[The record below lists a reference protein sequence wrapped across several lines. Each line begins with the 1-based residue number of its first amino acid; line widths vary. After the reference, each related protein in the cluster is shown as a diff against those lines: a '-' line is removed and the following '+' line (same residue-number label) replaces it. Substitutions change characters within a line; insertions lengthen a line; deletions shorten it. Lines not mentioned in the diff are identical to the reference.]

1 MIELQSLI
9 QTIHAA
15 VWGVPL
21 LLLLIG
27 GGIYLTCLL
36 RGMQFRY
43 LFRAFF
49 MKDPKEDQSEKEVA
63 KASVEGDISSFQ
75 SLMTAM
81 ASAVGTGSIVGAA
94 TAITA
99 GGLGAIFW
107 MWVTTLVTMAI
118 KYAEALLA
126 VKYRVVDERGEMAG
140 GPMQYMERGLG
151 WKWMATLF
159 AVFASIAAIGTGNLV
174 QINSVAQA
182 LGTVFDVEPFG
193 TGIVLAVVTAF
204 VLLKGIRGIGFVSSI
219 LVPVMASFYIL
230 AGIVVLFFFS
240 SKLPEAVS
248 LIFSSAF
255 TGQAACG
262 GFIGST
268 VMMAMQSGVSRS
280 VFSSEAGLG
289 ISSIAA
295 AAARTK
301 SSAKQA
307 LLSMSATLLST
318 AIICSITALTIAVTG
333 VMGSV
338 DEAGKMINGAPLAIA
353 AFNAA
358 FSGGQYVVMLGLI
371 LFAYTTVIAWAYYG
385 EKCFEY
391 LFGAKSVLIYRIIY
405 IALVIPGALFALE
418 MVWSFANIMNG
429 LMIIPN
435 MVALLALSGVI
446 QKETKEFLVKV
457 EPKAELPVKKGAPI
471 DALIAGES

>member
-1 MIELQSLI
+1 MNELKSLI
-9 QTIHAA
+9 QSVQSAI
-15 VWGVPL
+15 WGVPL

-27 GGIYLTCLL
+27 VGIFLTCLL

-43 LFRAFF
+43 LFRAFW
-49 MKDPKEDQSEKEVA
+49 MKDSQEKE
-63 KASVEGDISSFQ
+63 KAQGDISSFQ

-94 TAITA
+94 TAITT

-107 MWVTTLVTMAI
+107 MWVTTLVSMGI

-140 GPMQYMERGLG
+140 GPMQYIERGLG

-159 AVFASIAAIGTGNLV
+159 AVFASIAALGTGNLV
-174 QINSVAQA
+174 QINSIAGA
-182 LGTVFDVEPFG
+182 LGNVFDIDPLM
-193 TGIVLAVVTAF
+193 TGIALAVLTAF
-204 VLLKGIRGIGFVSSI
+204 VLLRGIKSIGFVSSI
-219 LVPVMASFYIL
+219 LVPTMAVFYIL
-230 AGIVVLFFFS
+230 AGVAVLVVFR
-240 SKLPEAVS
+240 SKVPEAIG

-262 GFIGST
+262 GFLGST
-268 VMMAMQSGVSRS
+268 VMMAMQMGVARS

-295 AAARTK
+295 AAARTQ

-318 AIICSITALTIAVTG
+318 AIICSITALTIAVSG

-338 DEAGKMINGAPLAIA
+338 NELGQMVNGAPLAM
-353 AFNAA
+353 AA
-358 FSGGQYVVMLGLI
+358 FSSAIPGGEYVVMFGLV

-391 LFGAKSVLIYRIIY
+391 LFGARSIIAYRVIY
-405 IALVIPGALFALE
+405 IALVIPGAIFALE
-418 MVWSFANIMNG
+418 TVWSFADIMNA
-429 LMIIPN
+429 LMVIPN
-435 MVALLALSGVI
+435 MIALLGLSGVI
-446 QKETKEFLVKV
+446 QKETRDFLDQV
-457 EPKAELPVKKGAPI
+457 EGKLNTSSENKSSTEVLV
-471 DALIAGES
+471 

>member
-1 MIELQSLI
+1 MIELQSLV
-9 QTIHAA
+9 QTIQATI
-15 VWGVPL
+15 WGVPL

-27 GGIYLTCLL
+27 VGIYLTCLL

-43 LFRAFF
+43 LFSAFF
-49 MKDPKEDQSEKEVA
+49 MKEPKEDLSEKEVE
-63 KASVEGDISSFQ
+63 KATVKGDISSFQ

-107 MWVTTLVTMAI
+107 MWVTTLITMAI

-140 GPMQYMERGLG
+140 GPMQYIERGLG

-159 AVFASIAAIGTGNLV
+159 AGFASIAAIGTGNLV
-174 QINSVAQA
+174 QVNSIAQA
-182 LGTVFDVEPFG
+182 LGNVFAVDPFI

-333 VMGSV
+333 VMAIVYVCTGHRIGGWVGRVTWLISLQFIIKRRNCCGIHSIFNLV
-338 DEAGKMINGAPLAIA
+338 RRKTILA
-353 AFNAA
+353 F
-358 FSGGQYVVMLGLI
+358 Y
-371 LFAYTTVIAWAYYG
+371 
-385 EKCFEY
+385 
-391 LFGAKSVLIYRIIY
+391 
-405 IALVIPGALFALE
+405 
-418 MVWSFANIMNG
+418 
-429 LMIIPN
+429 
-435 MVALLALSGVI
+435 
-446 QKETKEFLVKV
+446 
-457 EPKAELPVKKGAPI
+457 
-471 DALIAGES
+471 